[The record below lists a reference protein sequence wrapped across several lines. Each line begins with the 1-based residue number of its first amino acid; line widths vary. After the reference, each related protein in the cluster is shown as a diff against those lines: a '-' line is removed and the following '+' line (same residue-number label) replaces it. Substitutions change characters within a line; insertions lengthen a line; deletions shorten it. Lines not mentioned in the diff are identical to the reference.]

1 MKETISFERRDRGV
15 YTPETRTYV
24 NVTNSTN
31 ENDIYR
37 EEYRNKKR
45 ELVRS
50 IVENP
55 SIINKDLIKQINS
68 FIDWMYNNLINK
80 GTFEYDEEYKRHC
93 SILKKN
99 KLTEEQIKRMEYFA
113 VGFSRYVIHEGDE
126 LLKETLK

>member
-80 GTFEYDEEYKRHC
+80 GTFEYDEEVR
-93 SILKKN
+93 LQ
-99 KLTEEQIKRMEYFA
+99 EF
-113 VGFSRYVIHEGDE
+113 RYN
-126 LLKETLK
+126 